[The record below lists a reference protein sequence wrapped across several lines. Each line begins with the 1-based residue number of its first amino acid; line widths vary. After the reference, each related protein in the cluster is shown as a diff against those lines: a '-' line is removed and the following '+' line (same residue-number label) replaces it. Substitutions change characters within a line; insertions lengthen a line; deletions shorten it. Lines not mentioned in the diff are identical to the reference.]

1 MMRRILLLLPLLCV
15 LVCACAAQAATKE
28 ITIKGRLTP
37 TVEAGGWLV
46 ATAKEKYLLLNA
58 ARWRSESW
66 FRADAEVE
74 ATGEPKPGTITVYQ
88 EGVPFQASTLRPTG
102 GDEGAGD
109 GAAQDV
115 TGGTSANLTRVVVSG
130 EATVQAQPDTSV
142 VTVAVTTQARTALD
156 AQQEN
161 ARKSDAVVRAVK
173 DAAGADAE
181 VKTSGYSLQP
191 QYAYNQGQPPT
202 ITAYEARNSVTVTLS
217 DLSRVGAVVDAAS
230 RAGATNIDGLSF
242 ILRRDQPARAQALTQ
257 ATRAALDKAQAIANA
272 LGGRVVRIV
281 AVQEGGGQRPVPI
294 YEAEAP
300 RTRAA
305 IAQAP
310 PTPVEVGALDIRSE
324 VQLIAEVSTGK

>member
-1 MMRRILLLLPLLCV
+1 MMRRILLLLPLLCALGCV
-15 LVCACAAQAATKE
+15 SVAQAATKE

-46 ATAKEKYLLLNA
+46 VTAKEKYLLLNA
-58 ARWRSESW
+58 ARWRNESW

-102 GDEGAGD
+102 GGDEGD

-115 TGGTSANLTRVVVSG
+115 TGGMSNLTRVVVSG

-142 VTVAVTTQARTALD
+142 VTVAVTTQARTALE

-173 DAAGADAE
+173 DAAGANAE

-217 DLSRVGAVVDAAS
+217 ELSRVGAVVDAAAH
-230 RAGATNIDGLSF
+230 AGATNIDGLSF
-242 ILRRDQPARAQALTQ
+242 ILRHDQTARAQALTQ
-257 ATRAALDKAQAIANA
+257 ATRAALDKAQAIAQA

-281 AVQEGGGQRPVPI
+281 AVQEGGGPRPVPL
-294 YEAEAP
+294 YEAEAG
-300 RTRAA
+300 RARA
-305 IAQAP
+305 TLAAAP

-324 VQLIAEVSTGK
+324 VQLIADVSTGK

>member
-1 MMRRILLLLPLLCV
+1 MIRRILLTWATLCA
-15 LVCACAAQAATKE
+15 LGCVCVTQAAAKE
-28 ITIKGRLTP
+28 IAIKGRLAP

-58 ARWRSESW
+58 ARWRNESW
-66 FRADAEVE
+66 FRADTEVE

-88 EGVPFQASTLRPTG
+88 EGVPFEARTLRPTG
-102 GDEGAGD
+102 DEGD

-115 TGGTSANLTRVVVSG
+115 TGGMSNLTRVVVSG

-142 VTVAVTTQARTALD
+142 VTVAVTTQARTALE

-173 DAAGADAE
+173 DAAGANAE

-217 DLSRVGAVVDAAS
+217 ELSRVGAVVDAAAH
-230 RAGATNIDGLSF
+230 AGATNIDGLSF
-242 ILRRDQPARAQALTQ
+242 ILRHDQTARAQALTQ
-257 ATRAALDKAQAIANA
+257 ATRAALDKAQAIAQA

-281 AVQEGGGQRPVPI
+281 AVQEGGGPRPVPL
-294 YEAEAP
+294 YEAEAG
-300 RTRAA
+300 RARA
-305 IAQAP
+305 TLAAAP

-324 VQLIAEVSTGK
+324 VQLIADVSTGK